1 MTALLLLIG
10 AALGPYGLAILTPR
24 VLSFLDP
31 AAPVAFA
38 VFGIIAAMRFA
49 DDRAPARR
57 LGATTIE
64 AVVTGVLV
72 GAALLAVGQAISP
85 PALFP
90 AWGLCAVVLG
100 IAAANDAPIAIVAG
114 GVLLASMRA
123 SEPEASLLLTMQVI
137 AIAALI
143 GASGWLLL
151 ARASTKDEQRV
162 TTFASVLLLGGAAD
176 YLSMSALFC
185 GAAGGACWTAA
196 GAPVREH
203 LRRDITYVSSSLV
216 ALVLLLAGAHAEY
229 SLPALALAAGYAAVC
244 VAGRLMGHRIG
255 ARLAPS
261 ATQLSETAL
270 LSPGVFGVAFA
281 LNVVRALGDPFT
293 PLLTIVVVGTVAS
306 SLVAAV
312 MRDEALA

>member
-24 VLSFLDP
+24 VIAFLDP

-49 DDRAPARR
+49 DDRTPART
-57 LGATTIE
+57 LAATTIE
-64 AVVTGVLV
+64 AAVTGLLV
-72 GAALLAVGQAISP
+72 GAALLAGGQTLTP
-85 PALFP
+85 PGLFP

-114 GVLLASMRA
+114 GVLLASVRA
-123 SEPEASLLLTMQVI
+123 SEVEASLLLTTQVV
-137 AIAALI
+137 AIAVLI

-151 ARASTKDEQRV
+151 ARAATKDEQRV

-196 GAPVREH
+196 GRPVREH
-203 LRRDITYVSSSLV
+203 VRRDITYVSSSLV
-216 ALVLLLAGAHAEY
+216 ALVLLLAGAHVEY

-244 VAGRLMGHRIG
+244 VAGRVIGHGLG
-255 ARLAPS
+255 ARFAPS
-261 ATQLSETAL
+261 ATRRSETPF

-281 LNVVRALGDPFT
+281 LNVVRALGDPFA